1 MKLLPQKR
9 LVKAVKNWWIH
20 IFVGLTFIGFGLETH
35 QTPEASFFSLYLLFA
50 IILIAEGT
58 AQLYYAISN
67 SKLLAGWGWYL
78 SNGVFDLIVGLI
90 LISRNII
97 SAELLPYFVG
107 LWLIFKG
114 INGVSFSIDLKEY
127 GLKVWWWMLA
137 FFIATAVLGIFVVI
151 NPVVGI
157 ANLVTLTSYAFILL
171 GLVMVGSALHIRQ
184 LHKLPQKI
192 LSKLAKV

>member
-20 IFVGLTFIGFGLETH
+20 IIVGLTFIGFGFETL
-35 QTPEASFFSLYLLFA
+35 QTPEASFFSLYQLFA
-50 IILIAEGT
+50 AILILEGA

-78 SNGVFDLIVGLI
+78 SNGAFDLIVGLI

-127 GLKVWWWMLA
+127 GLKVWWWMLT
-137 FFIATAVLGIFVVI
+137 FFIAAAVLGIFVVI

>member
-1 MKLLPQKR
+1 MNLLPRKKFITS
-9 LVKAVKNWWIH
+9 VKYWWIH

-35 QTPEASFFSLYLLFA
+35 QTPEASFFTLYLLFA
-50 IILIAEGT
+50 IVLIAEGA

-78 SNGVFDLIVGLI
+78 SNGAFDLIVGSI
-90 LISRNII
+90 LISRSII

-107 LWLIFKG
+107 LWLVFKG
-114 INGVSFSIDLKEY
+114 INGVSFSIDLKEH

-137 FFIATAVLGIFVVI
+137 FFITTAILGIFVVI

-157 ANLVTLTSYAFILL
+157 ASLVSLTAYAFILL

-184 LHKLPQKI
+184 LHKLPERI

>member
-9 LVKAVKNWWIH
+9 LAKEVKNWWIH
-20 IFVGLTFIGFGLETH
+20 LVVGVTFIGVGLETH
-35 QTPEASFFSLYLLFA
+35 QTPEASFFSLYQLFS
-50 IILIAEGT
+50 IILIVEGA

-78 SNGVFDLIVGLI
+78 SNGAFDLIVGLI

-137 FFIATAVLGIFVVI
+137 IFIVTAILGIFVVI
-151 NPVVGI
+151 NPIVGI
-157 ANLVTLTSYAFILL
+157 ASLVSLTACAFILL

-184 LHKLPQKI
+184 LHKLPQK
-192 LSKLAKV
+192 LLRKLVNV